1 MALEAIEDFPFFS
14 KNSKFGK
21 YSFFQNIVSI
31 HPYLEKEELRFLI
44 YSYETQLDMALEGF
58 SELEPETLWENF
70 KLELKEHLS
79 SPTNSNN

>member
-1 MALEAIEDFPFFS
+1 
-14 KNSKFGK
+14 
-21 YSFFQNIVSI
+21 
-31 HPYLEKEELRFLI
+31 
-44 YSYETQLDMALEGF
+44 MALEGF